1 MILIHSFCFSF
12 KHHPSVKHY
21 FEDGTRVSYGARAL
35 IEGGFQSI
43 PKLTFPGGCLV
54 GCAAGLINLP
64 KIKGMLLFLFPLKEV
79 IFEYRYLKVNVTDI
93 LLGSYKF
100 KGNYYFF
107 LHNNIYKIKI

>member
-1 MILIHSFCFSF
+1 M
-12 KHHPSVKHY
+12 
-21 FEDGTRVSYGARAL
+21 SYGARAL

-64 KIKGMLLFLFPLKEV
+64 KIKGKFLFLFPLKEV
-79 IFEYRYLKVNVTDI
+79 IIEYSYLKVNVTVI
-93 LLGSYKF
+93 LLLGLYKF

-107 LHNNIYKIKI
+107 LHNNIYKIKK